1 MTKRLPLAFLAIL
14 LIVLLAGLG
23 VAYGLWSET
32 LTIEGTV
39 NTGNVD
45 VQFADVSIEEKVY
58 DYNVRQEISEPQ
70 AKANAANCTYQITGT
85 GTDNETLV
93 ITAQGA
99 YPSWRCYVHFSV
111 ESIGSVPVHVFRP
124 ERQSVSPSDDDLP
137 EAFWC
142 DFSTSQSGTTAMLE
156 GATPQWGWPTPPPP
170 QYKQLHQGEKL
181 ICHIKIHFDNNEGIG
196 ENSTYKF
203 KYTILAKQWNE

>member
-45 VQFADVSIEEKVY
+45 VQFANVSITEKVV
-58 DYNVRQEISEPQ
+58 DYFSDGPYGMEKPEPHE
-70 AKANAANCTYQITGT
+70 KANAANCYFRIDNV

-93 ITAQGA
+93 VWTEGA
-99 YPSWRCYVHFSV
+99 YPSWRCYVDFSV
-111 ESIGSVPVHVFRP
+111 KSIGSVPVHVFPPVRINVP
-124 ERQSVSPSDDDLP
+124 NMNNNLP

-142 DFSTSQSGTTAMLE
+142 EF
-156 GATPQWGWPTPPPP
+156 PPNKN
-170 QYKQLHQGEKL
+170 YKQLHL
-181 ICHIKIHFDNNEGIG
+181 NDTLTCHIKIHFHNDEGIQ
-196 ENSTYKF
+196 ENSTYNF
-203 KYTILAKQWNE
+203 KYTITAKQWNE